1 VVAYLSLVL
10 LGLRCVQNGAENRS
24 LRALISHLIY
34 NASVYGIFVSK
45 IRGKRIFSILTIENP
60 TQVEGT
66 KVILDY
72 SCFSR
77 IFSHFCNK
85 IRRWCTKFSRAQ
97 NQELIMKNDK
107 EPSFR
112 ESVDMMFNRA
122 VALLDL
128 PPGLEEKIR
137 VCNATYT
144 VRFGVRLRGKIE
156 TFTGYR
162 SVHSEHMEPVKGGIR
177 FAMGVNQDEVEALA
191 ALMTYK
197 CALVE
202 APFGGSKGGLRIDP
216 RLYEEHELELIT
228 RRFAYELIKRD
239 LIDPAQNVP
248 APDMGTGE
256 REMAWIADQYNRMNT
271 SDINSK
277 ACVTGKPLNAGGIA
291 GRVEATGRG
300 VQYALREF
308 FRDERGMKKA
318 GLSGKLDGKRV
329 IVQGLGNVGYHAA
342 KFLSEEDGSKIT
354 GIIERDGALVDEGGL
369 NVEAVSAWIKEHGG
383 VTGYPDATYVET
395 GATVMEN
402 ECDILIPA
410 ALEGVINLSNAD
422 RIKAPL
428 IIEAANGPVT
438 AGADDIMRNK
448 GIVIIPDMYANAGG
462 VTVSYFEW
470 VKNLSHI
477 RFGRMQRRQEE
488 GRHQLVVDE
497 LERLSSDKGLGWQ
510 LSPGFKEK
518 YLRGADELELVRS
531 GLDDTMRI
539 SYQTMRDVWHE
550 RDDVE
555 DLRTAA
561 YIVSISKVAAS
572 YRAKGL

>member
-1 VVAYLSLVL
+1 MQPA
-10 LGLRCVQNGAENRS
+10 NE
-24 LRALISHLIY
+24 
-34 NASVYGIFVSK
+34 
-45 IRGKRIFSILTIENP
+45 P
-60 TQVEGT
+60 T
-66 KVILDY
+66 
-72 SCFSR
+72 
-77 IFSHFCNK
+77 
-85 IRRWCTKFSRAQ
+85 
-97 NQELIMKNDK
+97 
-107 EPSFR
+107 FR
-112 ESVDMMFNRA
+112 ESVDLMFNRA
-122 VALLDL
+122 VALMDL

-144 VRFGVRLRGKIE
+144 VRFGVRLRGRIQ

-177 FAMGVNQDEVEALA
+177 YSNAVNQDEVEALA

-197 CALVE
+197 CSLVE
-202 APFGGSKGGLRIDP
+202 APFGGSKGGLCIDP
-216 RLYEEHELELIT
+216 RQYDEHELEQIT
-228 RRFAYELIKRD
+228 RRFAYELAKRD
-239 LIDPAQNVP
+239 LIHPSQNVP

-256 REMAWIADQYNRMNT
+256 REMAWIADQYARMNT
-271 SDINSK
+271 TDINAR

-308 FRDERGMKKA
+308 FRDDRGVAKA
-318 GLSGKLDGKRV
+318 NLSGTLDGKRV

-342 KFLSEEDGSKIT
+342 KFLQEEDGCLIT
-354 GIIERDGALVDEGGL
+354 GIIERDGALFSADGL
-369 NVEAVSAWIKEHGG
+369 NVEAVHEWIVKHGG
-383 VTGYPDATYVET
+383 VTGFPDASHHAE
-395 GATVMEN
+395 GAAVLEE

-410 ALEGVINLSNAD
+410 ALEGVINMSNAE
-422 RIKAPL
+422 RVKAPL

-438 AGADDIMRNK
+438 AGADDILRKK
-448 GIVIIPDMYANAGG
+448 GTVIIPDMYANAGG

-488 GRHQLVVDE
+488 ARHELIVRE
-497 LERLSSDKGLGWQ
+497 LERLDQHLGGAW
-510 LSPGFKEK
+510 SMTPDFKAK

-539 SYQTMRDVWHE
+539 AYQSMRDIWHG

-561 YIVSISKVAAS
+561 YLVSISKVAAS

>member
-1 VVAYLSLVL
+1 MSNL
-10 LGLRCVQNGAENRS
+10 N
-24 LRALISHLIY
+24 
-34 NASVYGIFVSK
+34 
-45 IRGKRIFSILTIENP
+45 
-60 TQVEGT
+60 
-66 KVILDY
+66 
-72 SCFSR
+72 
-77 IFSHFCNK
+77 
-85 IRRWCTKFSRAQ
+85 
-97 NQELIMKNDK
+97 

-112 ESVDMMFNRA
+112 ESVDLMFSRA
-122 VALLDL
+122 VALMDL

-144 VRFGVRLRGKIE
+144 VRFGVRLRGEIK

-177 FAMGVNQDEVEALA
+177 FSMGVNQDEVEALA

-202 APFGGSKGGLRIDP
+202 APFGGSKGGLCIDP
-216 RLYEEHELELIT
+216 RKYEEHELELIT

-239 LIDPAQNVP
+239 LIHPSQNVP

-256 REMAWIADQYNRMNT
+256 REMAWIADQYARMNT
-271 SDINSK
+271 TDINSR

-300 VQYALREF
+300 VQYALQEF
-308 FRDERGMKKA
+308 FRHPEDVKA
-318 GLSGKLDGKRV
+318 AKLTGSLDGKRV

-342 KFLSEEDGSKIT
+342 KFLSEEDGAKVI
-354 GIIERDGALVDEGGL
+354 GIIEYDGGL
-369 NVEAVSAWIKEHGG
+369 FDANGLDVEAVRQWIGQNGG
-383 VTGYPDATYVET
+383 VTGYPDATYSKD
-395 GATVMEN
+395 GAPLLEA

-422 RIKAPL
+422 RVQAPL

-438 AGADDIMRNK
+438 AGADEILRDK

-488 GRHQLVVDE
+488 SRHELVLNELDA
-497 LERLSSDKGLGWQ
+497 LERVMDGQWKM
-510 LSPGFKEK
+510 SPGFRDK
-518 YLRGADELELVRS
+518 YLKGAGELELVRS

-539 SYQTMRDVWHE
+539 AYQSMREVWHS
-550 RDDVE
+550 RDDVT

-561 YIVSISKVAAS
+561 YLVSIGKVAAS

>member
-1 VVAYLSLVL
+1 MT
-10 LGLRCVQNGAENRS
+10 
-24 LRALISHLIY
+24 
-34 NASVYGIFVSK
+34 
-45 IRGKRIFSILTIENP
+45 TI
-60 TQVEGT
+60 
-66 KVILDY
+66 
-72 SCFSR
+72 
-77 IFSHFCNK
+77 
-85 IRRWCTKFSRAQ
+85 
-97 NQELIMKNDK
+97 K

-112 ESVDMMFNRA
+112 ESVDLMFNRA
-122 VALLDL
+122 AALMDL

-144 VRFGVRLRGKIE
+144 VRFGVRLRGQIH

-177 FAMGVNQDEVEALA
+177 YAMAVNQDEVEALA

-216 RLYEEHELELIT
+216 RKYEEHELEQIT
-228 RRFAYELIKRD
+228 RRFAYELAKRD
-239 LIDPAQNVP
+239 LINPSQNVP

-256 REMAWIADQYNRMNT
+256 REMAWIADQYARMNT
-271 SDINSK
+271 TDINAR
-277 ACVTGKPLNAGGIA
+277 ACVTGKPLNAGGIS

-300 VQYALREF
+300 IQYALREF
-308 FRDERGMKKA
+308 FRHPADVKKA
-318 GLSGKLDGKRV
+318 GLSGSLDGKRV

-342 KFLSEEDGSKIT
+342 KFLSEEDGSLIV
-354 GIIERDGALVDEGGL
+354 GIIERDGALYNPEGID
-369 NVEAVSAWIKEHGG
+369 VEAVHQWIAKHGG
-383 VTGYPDATYVET
+383 VKGYPDATHTAEGPAVLE
-395 GATVMEN
+395 E

-410 ALEGVINLSNAD
+410 ALEGVINLSNAE

-438 AGADDIMRNK
+438 AGADEVLRKK
-448 GIVIIPDMYANAGG
+448 GTVIIPDMYANAGG

-488 GRHQLVVDE
+488 ARHELIVKE
-497 LERLSSDKGLGWQ
+497 LERLDRYLGDAWSM
-510 LSPGFKEK
+510 SPDFKAK
-518 YLRGADELELVRS
+518 YLKGADELELVRS

-539 SYQTMRDVWHE
+539 AYQAMSEVWHD

-561 YIVSISKVAAS
+561 YIVSIDRVAKS

>member
-1 VVAYLSLVL
+1 MAP
-10 LGLRCVQNGAENRS
+10 RQ
-24 LRALISHLIY
+24 
-34 NASVYGIFVSK
+34 
-45 IRGKRIFSILTIENP
+45 
-60 TQVEGT
+60 
-66 KVILDY
+66 
-72 SCFSR
+72 
-77 IFSHFCNK
+77 
-85 IRRWCTKFSRAQ
+85 
-97 NQELIMKNDK
+97 

-112 ESVDMMFNRA
+112 ESVDLMFNRA
-122 VALLDL
+122 AALMDL

-144 VRFGVRLRGKIE
+144 VRFGVRLRGQIH

-162 SVHSEHMEPVKGGIR
+162 AVHSEHMEPVKGGIR
-177 FAMGVNQDEVEALA
+177 YATGVHQDEVEALA

-216 RLYEEHELELIT
+216 RQYDDHELELIT

-239 LIDPAQNVP
+239 LINPSQNVP

-256 REMAWIADQYNRMNT
+256 REMAWIADQYARMHT
-271 SDINSK
+271 TDINAR

-300 VQYALREF
+300 VQYALQEF
-308 FRDERGMKKA
+308 FRNDEDKAQA
-318 GLSGKLDGKRV
+318 GLQGTLDGKRV

-342 KFLSEEDGSKIT
+342 KFLSEEDGAVIT
-354 GIIERDGALVDEGGL
+354 GIVERDGALFNPAGL
-369 NVEAVSAWIKEHGG
+369 EVEAVRQWIVKHGG
-383 VTGYPDATYVET
+383 VKGFPDAAHTAE
-395 GATVMEN
+395 GAAVMEE

-410 ALEGVINLSNAD
+410 AMEGVITLENAH
-422 RIKAPL
+422 RIKASL
-428 IIEAANGPVT
+428 IIEAANGPIT
-438 AGADDIMRNK
+438 AGADDILREK
-448 GIVIIPDMYANAGG
+448 GVVIIPDMYANAGG

-477 RFGRMQRRQEE
+477 RFGRMQRRDEE
-488 GRHQLVVDE
+488 SRHRLIVAE
-497 LERLSSDKGLGWQ
+497 LERLDETMGDAWS
-510 LSPGFKEK
+510 LSPRFKER
-518 YLRGADELELVRS
+518 YLRGAGELELVRS

-539 SYQTMRDVWHE
+539 AYQAMREVWLG
-550 RDDVE
+550 RDDVP

-561 YIVSISKVAAS
+561 YLVSIDRVAAS